1 MEDRRSKKMNL
12 KMIKDCP
19 SRERKNGFRDLALFE
34 VVFSAATRLQG
45 LTLFQKIEKKKK
57 KRKQTKFLC
66 FSRKYILV

>member
-57 KRKQTKFLC
+57 KENRQSF
-66 FSRKYILV
+66 FVFRENIY